1 MIGKPYPCLWFN
13 MQAEEAAQLYA
24 SVFPNTRILETARYP
39 DAMPDLAGQVLTV
52 TLDLNGQNFM
62 LLNGGPEFTFS
73 EAVSFVVDCE
83 TQAEVDQ
90 LWNRLTDNGGEESM
104 CGWLKDRF
112 GVSWQIVPTALG
124 EMMSDPD
131 PAKVNRVTQAMLQM
145 RKLDVAALRAA
156 YNR

>member
-39 DAMPDLAGQVLTV
+39 EAMGEMAGQVLTV
-52 TLDLNGQNFM
+52 TMDLNGQSFM

-124 EMMSDPD
+124 EMMADLD

-156 YNR
+156 YNG

>member
-13 MQAEEAAQLYA
+13 MQAEQAAQPYA
-24 SVFPNTRILETARYP
+24 SVFPKTRILETARYP

-83 TQAEVDQ
+83 TQAEVDH
-90 LWNRLTDNGGEESM
+90 LWNQLTDDGGEESM

-124 EMMSDPD
+124 EMMADPD
-131 PAKVNRVTQAMLQM
+131 PVKVNRVTQAMLQM
-145 RKLDVAALRAA
+145 RKLDVATLRAA
-156 YNR
+156 YNG